1 MRTVQPSSIDV
12 IASSLGPDLP
22 GLGGMS
28 SPDGALT
35 LLFTDIENA
44 AGLGEKLGDERW
56 SGLVRDHKTMV
67 EQLVSHHDGTVVK
80 SNGDGHMA
88 AFQSA
93 HAGLRC
99 AIEIQRTFAGGSPS
113 VPGEAIHVRAGV
125 HSGFVIVNGE
135 DYMGRNVVLAA
146 RIADRAK
153 GDEIL
158 VSSSLK
164 EYVETDPSFR
174 FSERGE
180 YHFKGLLGEHVVYGV
195 DWAAA

>member
-1 MRTVQPSSIDV
+1 MRTVQPSSIDA
-12 IASSLGPDLP
+12 IASSLGPALP
-22 GLGGMS
+22 DLGGMS

-44 AGLGEKLGDERW
+44 SGLGETLGAERW
-56 SGLVRDHKTMV
+56 SALVRDHGTMV
-67 EQLVSHHDGTVVK
+67 SQLVNHHEGTLVK
-80 SNGDGHMA
+80 SSEDGHMA

-99 AIEIQRTFAGGSPS
+99 AIEIQRTFAGRGASA
-113 VPGEAIHVRAGV
+113 PGESLRVRAGL
-125 HSGFVIVNGE
+125 HTGFVIVNGE

-153 GDEIL
+153 GDQIFI
-158 VSSSLK
+158 SSALK

-174 FSERGE
+174 FQEAGE
-180 YHFKGLLGEHVVYGV
+180 FHFKGLLGEHVVYGV

>member
-12 IASSLGPDLP
+12 IASSLGPALP

-44 AGLGEKLGDERW
+44 AGLGETLGAERW
-56 SGLVRDHKTMV
+56 SGLLRDHATMV
-67 EQLVSHHDGTVVK
+67 EQLVSHHDGNVVK
-80 SNGDGHMA
+80 SSGDGHMA

-99 AIEIQRTFAGGSPS
+99 AMEIQRTFAGRPPS
-113 VPGEAIHVRAGV
+113 SPGEAMRVRTGL
-125 HSGFVIVNGE
+125 HTGFVIVNGE

-158 VSSSLK
+158 ISSSLK
-164 EYVETDPSFR
+164 EYVETDASFR
-174 FSERGE
+174 IEERGE
-180 YHFKGLLGEHVVYGV
+180 YHFKGLLGEHTIYGV
-195 DWAAA
+195 DWAA